1 MTSQTSCS
9 GRGSR
14 PKPVCTIHYKVSAVV
29 PAYNEERNIER
40 MLTSLLEQRLTSGA
54 LAEVVVVSS
63 GSTDRTE
70 AIVSGVSRRDARV
83 RVLRQDV
90 RLGKAAA
97 VNAYLRERDTSADL
111 ILIASA
117 DVLLQPG
124 FLELLLEAF
133 DDPSVGMCG
142 GRPVPI
148 NSCDSLMG
156 RVVHVMW
163 DLHHEVN
170 LIAPKLGEA
179 VAIRSSM
186 VDALP
191 EDSPVD
197 EASLE
202 AQVHAKGLRLSYVP
216 EAVLANRGPDSAR
229 EFLRQRRRIAAGHY
243 WLKETTGYAVS
254 TLDLGFIAKLA
265 LRFPKLTDPA
275 HDLPYAVAAA
285 MELVGRA
292 FGYFDLKRGYSHAIW
307 KVAPSAHAALE
318 PQPAPVRAQRTEEAK
333 AANE

>member
-1 MTSQTSCS
+1 MERVHANSSSTCFEI
-9 GRGSR
+9 GDGSHR
-14 PKPVCTIHYKVSAVV
+14 VSAVI

-40 MLTSLLEQRLTSGA
+40 MLTSLLEQRLTLGT
-54 LAEVVVVSS
+54 LGEVVVVSS
-63 GSTDRTE
+63 GSTDGTE
-70 AIVSGVSRRDARV
+70 AIVREVARRERRV

-97 VNAYLRERDTSADL
+97 LNAYLRERDPSADVILITSADL
-111 ILIASA
+111 
-117 DVLLQPG
+117 LLQPG
-124 FLELLLEAF
+124 FLELLLKAF
-133 DDPSVGMCG
+133 DDPAVGMCG

-148 NSCDSLMG
+148 NSRDTLMG

-163 DLHHEVN
+163 ELHHEVN

-179 VAIRSSM
+179 VAIRASV

-202 AQVHAKGLRLSYVP
+202 AQVHAKGLRLCYVP

-243 WLKETTGYAVS
+243 WLRETTGYAVS
-254 TLDLGFIAKLA
+254 TLDLGFIAKLG
-265 LRFPKLTDPA
+265 LRFPKFTDPA
-275 HDLPYAVAAA
+275 HDLPYAAAAA

-307 KVAPSAHAALE
+307 KIAPSAHAALE
-318 PQPAPVRAQRTEEAK
+318 RQAPERAVPPPSAK